1 MAEEVEE
8 EKPSF
13 EAVKT
18 SESITF
24 IVRGFWPSSVSVGVI
39 VVVVVVVISASNC
52 EDCSRFIN
60 KSSMDSSGMI
70 VDGVVKDAELLLLL
84 PPNDDNDVVDDDA
97 IVSEF
102 TTIPE
107 DTEDDDEVVDSDLE
121 VLLLPLMPSL
131 STTQLV
137 RRGC

>member
-39 VVVVVVVISASNC
+39 VVVVVVISVSNR

-84 PPNDDNDVVDDDA
+84 PPNDDNDVVDDDDA
-97 IVSEF
+97 IVSAF

-107 DTEDDDEVVDSDLE
+107 DTEDDDEVVDGDLE

-131 STTQLV
+131 STTPLV
-137 RRGC
+137 

>member
-39 VVVVVVVISASNC
+39 VIVVVVVISASNC

-84 PPNDDNDVVDDDA
+84 PPNDDNDVVDDDDA
-97 IVSEF
+97 IVSAF

-107 DTEDDDEVVDSDLE
+107 DTEDDDEVVDGDLE

-131 STTQLV
+131 STTPLV
-137 RRGC
+137 